1 MNTFKRLAARGTLFG
16 ASPWITTS
24 IFLIPVVVGLLGTW
38 LPAFGWLPAIDSR
51 RFSLAPWQQLFAYP
65 GADSAIVKT
74 LVTGLG
80 ASALALLITLL
91 ILIGLYPSKIFNQI
105 ERSLAPLLSMPHA
118 AFAIGLGLLIMPSG
132 WLVRLLA
139 TFTEALSTPP
149 LWTTFQDAQGI
160 SLIFALALKEIPFL
174 LFMSLAVLPTLKAKQ
189 TLALAG
195 SLGHSKR
202 YAWTWLLLPR
212 LYKQIKLPFYAVVAY
227 SLTVVDIAMI
237 AGPTTPPT
245 LAVLVNQWFYN
256 PDFQYRMVGAAGATL
271 LLLIN
276 VVTLLVLH
284 LSEKPLEKLRTAMLN
299 KGAHHRKRF
308 HWETPAAIVASLSLI
323 GLYIASILQI
333 LFWSFASRW
342 RYPDLL
348 PEHFSLRSWGRIFNR
363 IEEPFFCSFWLAV
376 LSAFIALVLT
386 ILMLENEVR
395 IKQRKPGFDAQR
407 SVLIVYLP
415 LLIPQIAFLFG
426 FQVFL
431 IQTRLDANFYSLL
444 WSHCVFVI
452 PYVFLT
458 LSGPYRKFDQ
468 RYSVAAVT
476 LCSCPAKSF
485 WKVKFQIL
493 LRPILYAFATG
504 FSVSIAQYLPTL
516 FVGAGKFSTITTEA
530 VAMTSGSDRRL
541 IAVMA
546 LWQQILPLIIFL
558 LATLVPSLL
567 FKNRKA
573 MQQSSI

>member
-1 MNTFKRLAARGTLFG
+1 MNTFKSLFTRSAIFG

-24 IFLIPVVVGLLGTW
+24 IFLIPVAVGLLGTW

-51 RFSLAPWQQLFAYP
+51 TFSFQPWVQLINHP
-65 GADSAIVKT
+65 GTTSAIIKT

-80 ASALALLITLL
+80 ASALALLVTAF

-118 AFAIGLGLLIMPSG
+118 AFAIGLGLLVMPSG

-139 TFTEALSTPP
+139 TVTDRLSSPP
-149 LWTTFQDAQGI
+149 LWTTFQDAEGI

-174 LFMSLAVLPTLKAKQ
+174 LFMSLAVLPTLKTQQ
-189 TLALAG
+189 TLIFAA

-202 YAWTWLLLPR
+202 YAWMWLLLPR
-212 LYKQIKLPFYAVVAY
+212 LYKQIKLPFFAVVAY

-271 LLLIN
+271 LLIINIAALLI
-276 VVTLLVLH
+276 LH
-284 LSEKPLEKLRTAMLN
+284 LTEKPLVKLRSQMLN
-299 KGAHHRKRF
+299 KGVQHRQKMG
-308 HWETPAAIVASLSLI
+308 WEKPVAIVASLLLI
-323 GLYIASILQI
+323 SLYIASLLQM
-333 LFWSFASRW
+333 LLWSFASRW
-342 RYPDLL
+342 RYPDLI
-348 PEHFSLRSWGRIFNR
+348 PETFSLRSWSRIFNR
-363 IEEPFFCSFWLAV
+363 IDEPFFCSFWLAV
-376 LSAFIALVLT
+376 LSALIALILA
-386 ILMLENEVR
+386 ILMLENELR
-395 IKQRKPGFDAQR
+395 IKQKRPHFDAQKTL
-407 SVLIVYLP
+407 LIVYLP

-431 IQTRLDANFYSLL
+431 IQTRLDANFLALL
-444 WSHCVFVI
+444 WSHSVFVI

-485 WKVKFQIL
+485 WKIKFQML
-493 LRPILYAFATG
+493 MRPVLYAFATG

-516 FVGAGKFSTITTEA
+516 FIGAGKFATITTEA

-558 LATLVPSLL
+558 LATLIPSLL
-567 FKNRKA
+567 FRNRKA
-573 MQQSSI
+573 MQQNSI